1 MALPDTEF
9 EAIISDASKRILGA
23 ISWAEDEDH
32 SPCFEFTAR
41 VHSDAG
47 WPLFVKGSCNRL
59 AQTLSFAL
67 ILKSEG
73 RIYALD
79 MGKDHHNPQCT
90 QVGDTHKH
98 RWREQFRDKEA
109 YVPADVTATASDPR
123 AVWTQFCAEAGILHD
138 GQMDMLPVCQGE
150 LPI

>member
-9 EAIISDASKRILGA
+9 EAILMDASKRIQGPIA
-23 ISWAEDEDH
+23 WAEDEDH
-32 SPCFEFTAR
+32 SPCVEFTAR
-41 VHSDAG
+41 IQSDAG
-47 WPLFVKGSCNRL
+47 WPLFVKGSCNSL

-109 YVPADVTATASDPR
+109 YAPADITATVSDPR
-123 AVWTQFCAEAGILHD
+123 AVWTQFCAEAGITHE
-138 GQMDMLPVCQGE
+138 GQLDALPIPQGE
-150 LPI
+150 LPL